1 MKEKILDVLAEVN
14 KDIIS
19 YNGDNLIDAGIL
31 DSLQV
36 VNLIAELE
44 DALDIDIDAAYV
56 VEDNFKTKEAII
68 AMIEMIIQKRVISWK
83 NAEMTWDDK
92 S

>member
-1 MKEKILDVLAEVN
+1 MNCIKNAIAEEKKDMKEKILDVLAEVN

-19 YNGDNLIDAGIL
+19 YNGNNLFEAGIL
-31 DSLQV
+31 DSLQA
-36 VNLIAELE
+36 VNLVAELE

-68 AMIEMIIQKRVISWK
+68 TMIEMIIQK
-83 NAEMTWDDK
+83 
-92 S
+92 